1 MIRQSVKLLIAFLI
15 TFIIFVT
22 MSYAISTTTS
32 ELSTIATDPGINVSA
47 QTNSIFTNIV
57 TIFQMIWGVI
67 TLGLGLAF
75 VLSLLIG
82 GREDPYGYQPPYG
95 GNQYVQ

>member
-1 MIRQSVKLLIAFLI
+1 
-15 TFIIFVT
+15 
-22 MSYAISTTTS
+22 MSYAIYTTTT
-32 ELSTIATDPGINVSA
+32 EVSTLASSDAINVS
-47 QTNSIFTNIV
+47 TNVVPILNNIV
-57 TIFQMIWGVI
+57 TVFQMIWGII

-82 GREDPYGYQPPYG
+82 GRDDPYGYQPPYG